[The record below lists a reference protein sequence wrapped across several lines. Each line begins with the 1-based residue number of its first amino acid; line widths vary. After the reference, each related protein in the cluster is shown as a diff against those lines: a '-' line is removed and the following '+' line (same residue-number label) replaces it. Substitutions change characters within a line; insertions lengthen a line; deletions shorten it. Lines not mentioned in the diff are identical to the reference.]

1 MRDAIASREQEIRRL
16 AYWDTLTILPNRA
29 LFRDMLNEA
38 ITQARSRASTCYV
51 LMMDLDRFKH
61 VNDVMGHSFGDIL
74 LQEVANRLKV
84 ELGAGNIQPARLGGD
99 EFAVLLPETTEEAAQ
114 IAEKILHALEHPI
127 SIEDQTVDIGA
138 SIGIAGYPAHAAD
151 AATLLSRVEV
161 AMYAAKQA
169 RMAR

>member
-1 MRDAIASREQEIRRL
+1 
-16 AYWDTLTILPNRA
+16 
-29 LFRDMLNEA
+29 
-38 ITQARSRASTCYV
+38 
-51 LMMDLDRFKH
+51 
-61 VNDVMGHSFGDIL
+61 
-74 LQEVANRLKV
+74 
-84 ELGAGNIQPARLGGD
+84 
-99 EFAVLLPETTEEAAQ
+99 VLLPETTEEVALQ

-169 RMAR
+169 KNGAVIYSPDIDKTSQQSLSLLSEMRTALERNDFRLYVQPKVSLTTGEVVAVKL